1 MAHLGLIQFPRSRTV
16 IHSQTTFLFVA
27 LPGLSLRRCSKQ
39 RRGRVCS
46 ASMVSRALHKKES
59 GNRRFVWLLHGKE
72 GWRREKVDVQKWQQI
87 VAMGRFVVGSEFHG
101 FLVLPVKFLVEMPHY
116 CTSARYHP
124 SMSLL
129 SLGCHSNYKSWTRW
143 IGQMGRSEGVAQV
156 YLYLCLIIVQEL

>member
-1 MAHLGLIQFPRSRTV
+1 MSVAAI
-16 IHSQTTFLFVA
+16 FLNR
-27 LPGLSLRRCSKQ
+27 PCKQ

-116 CTSARYHP
+116 CTSA
-124 SMSLL
+124 SLL

-156 YLYLCLIIVQEL
+156 YLYLCLIIV